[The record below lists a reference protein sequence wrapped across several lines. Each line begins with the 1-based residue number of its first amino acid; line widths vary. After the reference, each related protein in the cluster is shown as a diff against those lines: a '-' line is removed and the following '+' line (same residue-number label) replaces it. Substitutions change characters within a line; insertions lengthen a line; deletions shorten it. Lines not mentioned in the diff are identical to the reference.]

1 MPFDVAKAIETVG
14 DAVKGIS
21 DYAKTAKKRQSETQ
35 IIKELKKL
43 EKAVDTAEKM
53 FNIFFRYFDRLE
65 EEDKKE
71 IERML
76 KKFQRNN

>member
-14 DAVKGIS
+14 NAIKSIS

-53 FNIFFRYFDRLE
+53 FNIFFKYFDKLE
-65 EEDKKE
+65 EEDQKA

>member
-1 MPFDVAKAIETVG
+1 MAFDVPKAIEKLAE
-14 DAVKGIS
+14 AVKSGFH
-21 DYAKTAKKRQSETQ
+21 YAEEAKEHQSETQ

-53 FNIFFRYFDRLE
+53 FNIFFRYFDKLE
-65 EEDKKE
+65 EDDRKS
-71 IERML
+71 IEKML

>member
-14 DAVKGIS
+14 NAVKSIS

-43 EKAVDTAEKM
+43 EKAVDVAEEIIEIM
-53 FNIFFRYFDRLE
+53 FKYLPLYLE
-65 EEDKKE
+65 QDADDLQK
-71 IERML
+71 L
-76 KKFQRNN
+76 VKKFRKYN